1 MTSCVSILYL
11 LTGGV
16 QPVIDDVKT
25 VANQLIVSWSSN
37 NSEIVNAR
45 ASLERGDV
53 SIPSSCLDL
62 IKKEAVFDMDA
73 TVSYNITV
81 IEYNKCEQNFTSDPF
96 SFFPNLTTQS
106 PSPSVPVTTR
116 KCEHFSSTL
125 LYTLLISAVCTCVLE
140 SPTGDSN
147 KGGGS

>member
-1 MTSCVSILYL
+1 MYL

-16 QPVIDDVKT
+16 QPVIDDVNT
-25 VANQLIVSWSSN
+25 ATNQLIVSWLSN
-37 NSEIVNAR
+37 NSEIVNAT

-62 IKKEAVFDMDA
+62 IKKEAVFDMDP

-81 IEYNKCEQNFTSDPF
+81 IEYNKCEQNFSSEPF
-96 SFFPNLTTQS
+96 SFFPDLS

-116 KCEHFSSTL
+116 KCEHFHQLFYIHFIFQLCAAAL
-125 LYTLLISAVCTCVLE
+125 LKVLRRGIQMKVE
-140 SPTGDSN
+140 EANSVSL
-147 KGGGS
+147 SIL